1 MDIIAAHQQGLIE
14 QLDHEVAALAGRAG
28 DHGQRAVVLHHLYD
42 HSRGEHRWA
51 LAEAFREA
59 RIAGG
64 IVALERRLA
73 RWGWRAAAR
82 SEAKIALDGLT
93 AAIGEGARD
102 RAATAYRAYRLSATK
117 ALRGKAEQALPPALL
132 GALDR
137 CHDARRG
144 GAAMSARER
153 DALADASFAVAADPC
168 ALEAAWAAIDATRI
182 GAAARRRLGPA
193 AMARADRAAMRRGMG
208 RGAAARG
215 QGVAARISHQ
225 PGATFLRA
233 APRAGRA
240 AAHAVARRRRPR
252 TRRGR
257 ARRLGGAEG

>member
-51 LAEAFREA
+51 LAEACREA

-64 IVALERRLA
+64 IAALERRLA

-82 SEAKIALDGLT
+82 SEAKIALDGLA

-102 RAATAYRAYRLSATK
+102 RAATAYRAYRLSATN
-117 ALRGKAEQALPPALL
+117 ALRGEAEQVLPPALL

-144 GAAMSARER
+144 GAAMTERER
-153 DALADASFAVAADPC
+153 DALADASVAVAADPC

-193 AMARADRAAMRRGMG
+193 AMARADRTAVR
-208 RGAAARG
+208 RGAAWAEAR
-215 QGVAARISHQ
+215 
-225 PGATFLRA
+225 LRA
-233 APRAGRA
+233 HQALPQAFRANPA
-240 AAHAVARRRRPR
+240 QHFYALLHALAERRR
-252 TRRGR
+252 TQWR
-257 ARRLGGAEG
+257 ADADREPDAIALAA

>member
-51 LAEAFREA
+51 LAEACREA

-82 SEAKIALDGLT
+82 SEAKIALDGLA
-93 AAIGEGARD
+93 AAIGEGARE

-117 ALRGKAEQALPPALL
+117 ALRGEAEQALPPALL
-132 GALDR
+132 GALDC

-144 GAAMSARER
+144 GAAMSERER
-153 DALADASFAVAADPC
+153 DALADASVAVAADPC

-193 AMARADRAAMRRGMG
+193 AIARADRTAVR
-208 RGAAARG
+208 RGAAWAEARLLADKALPHAFRTNPAQHFYALLHALG
-215 QGVAARISHQ
+215 ERRRTQW
-225 PGATFLRA
+225 RA
-233 APRAGRA
+233 DADREPD
-240 AAHAVARRRRPR
+240 AVAL
-252 TRRGR
+252 
-257 ARRLGGAEG
+257 AA